1 MVSNNLKKKSQK
13 HFKFSRT
20 IVIMKNNSYLKSNY
34 NSFLFLKI
42 DWSENSHSFSVTY
55 NTSKKKKHFQKILW
69 ILLVCTFHIH
79 FYIHSGKIIF
89 IKIIYSLCII
99 AILNNFS
106 NTLIFLHQNSLWY
119 QIPIVLTL
127 QCFTIYL
134 QYIYFYFVKEKKKTS
149 NTREKKISK
158 SLHVNNTFHHQ
169 MVAWMERVHESN
181 FNFPL
186 ARASPLPL
194 WTRSEQDRL
203 SRHVDAE
210 SLLSI
215 YLVILVNFL
224 LVANDYINR
233 EMYLYYYYQGLLI
246 KWKNLASISINIQR
260 KVSKEYL
267 LKGKKENL
275 VLNEKI

>member
-1 MVSNNLKKKSQK
+1 MYLLYNALQ
-13 HFKFSRT
+13 FTFSIST
-20 IVIMKNNSYLKSNY
+20 
-34 NSFLFLKI
+34 F
-42 DWSENSHSFSVTY
+42 
-55 NTSKKKKHFQKILW
+55 
-69 ILLVCTFHIH
+69 ILL
-79 FYIHSGKIIF
+79 
-89 IKIIYSLCII
+89 
-99 AILNNFS
+99 
-106 NTLIFLHQNSLWY
+106 
-119 QIPIVLTL
+119 
-127 QCFTIYL
+127 
-134 QYIYFYFVKEKKKTS
+134 FYFVKEKKKHPTQ
-149 NTREKKISK
+149 EKKKISK

-181 FNFPL
+181 FNFLL
-186 ARASPLPL
+186 ARASSL

-275 VLNEKI
+275 VP